1 MTGGKWGRSNR
12 FSHWDHNNILRI
24 LVKLRSFVFVIINH
38 HITYCRNFSLNLL
51 STESSNSFANR
62 SAVQCWKILVMHCH
76 HNRSVGCNFA
86 NPTIWSRDRNGTRP
100 PSQTTHNSY
109 LYLYIFLRNKLH
121 KYFLPRARQ
130 NHHCKT
136 CKSFV
141 FPTQLMNFCVTFFSG
156 HKWVHIIFLPT
167 DRRDDPLNHL
177 WLIQLPEL
185 SCRSDPLRCNRIALN
200 IGKYQYQQSN
210 TDAAKEERNWRNQSE
225 SPRIVDQAASDC
237 RYIK

>member
-12 FSHWDHNNILRI
+12 FSHWDHNNIPRI

-109 LYLYIFLRNKLH
+109 TYISFCATNYTNIFSPVQDKIIIAKHANRLFFQHSSWTFVLHISPAISEYTLFSYLRTRRATQSSLVDPIARVKLP
-121 KYFLPRARQ
+121 PR
-130 NHHCKT
+130 
-136 CKSFV
+136 
-141 FPTQLMNFCVTFFSG
+141 PTPMQ
-156 HKWVHIIFLPT
+156 
-167 DRRDDPLNHL
+167 
-177 WLIQLPEL
+177 
-185 SCRSDPLRCNRIALN
+185 
-200 IGKYQYQQSN
+200 
-210 TDAAKEERNWRNQSE
+210 
-225 SPRIVDQAASDC
+225 
-237 RYIK
+237 